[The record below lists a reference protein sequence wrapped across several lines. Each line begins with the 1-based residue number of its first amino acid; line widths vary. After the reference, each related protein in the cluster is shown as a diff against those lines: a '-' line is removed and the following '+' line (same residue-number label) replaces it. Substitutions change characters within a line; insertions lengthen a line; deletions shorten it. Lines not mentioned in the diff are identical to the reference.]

1 MTLAAWITVAGLVL
15 VGSTGSG
22 GVVYWLLN
30 RKSQKTLDNKID
42 GEREKLEADAVKT
55 WHELWNQNAQ
65 GAYDALDR
73 RCNRCETNLGKV
85 CELFAQALADVANH
99 LRDPGSVDLDRMLI
113 VAQRE
118 LAKYTPD

>member
-22 GVVYWLLN
+22 GIVYWLLN
-30 RKSQKTLDNKID
+30 RKSQERLDKKVD
-42 GEREKLEADAVKT
+42 RERENLEAQAVAA
-55 WHELWNQNAQ
+55 WHALWNQNAQ

-85 CELFAQALADVANH
+85 CALFAQALADVASH